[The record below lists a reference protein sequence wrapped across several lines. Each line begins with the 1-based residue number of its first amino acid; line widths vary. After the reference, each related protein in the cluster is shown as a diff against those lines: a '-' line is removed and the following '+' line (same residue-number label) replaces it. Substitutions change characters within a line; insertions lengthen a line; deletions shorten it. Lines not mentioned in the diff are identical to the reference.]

1 MFAIAGKDVIIGTKR
16 GACTHPNRCLTDIE
30 VTEAADFSQAV
41 AFSALLFKP
50 ANQEHLTKHRQ
61 QCLAIF
67 FESGRFWFWRGS
79 IKNAGRACRPLSLLG
94 ALTAHAERTIPVLI

>member
-16 GACTHPNRCLTDIE
+16 GNCTHGDRFLTDIE
-30 VTEAADFSQAV
+30 MTEAADFSQAV
-41 AFSALLFKP
+41 AFRALLFKA

-67 FESGRFWFWRGS
+67 FES
-79 IKNAGRACRPLSLLG
+79 
-94 ALTAHAERTIPVLI
+94 V